1 MASGTVK
8 IGKRHYRVRKAK
20 ISKSAFA
27 DCDTVTKDIRLAH
40 NINGVTEA
48 KKLLHE
54 IMHGIHAE
62 YVKLSFSDSEE
73 HAIINAYE
81 RGFSEFAKHNKEA
94 WIMLAI
100 RMAGVK

>member
-1 MASGTVK
+1 MKRVK
-8 IGKRHYRVRKAK
+8 IGKRHYTVRKARIQK
-20 ISKSAFA
+20 DTFA
-27 DCDTVTKDIRLAH
+27 DCDTTTKKIRLAH
-40 NINGVTEA
+40 DIHGAVEA

-54 IMHGIHAE
+54 IMHGIHSE
-62 YVKLSFSDSEE
+62 YVKLIFSEEEE

-100 RMAGVK
+100 RMARVK